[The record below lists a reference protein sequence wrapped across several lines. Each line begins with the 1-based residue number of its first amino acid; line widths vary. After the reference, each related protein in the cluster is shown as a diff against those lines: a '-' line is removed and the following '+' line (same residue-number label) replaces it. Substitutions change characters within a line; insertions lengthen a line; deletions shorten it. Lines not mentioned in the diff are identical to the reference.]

1 MTEASP
7 LLDRAAIERAFRLLG
22 DRLARRGVI
31 GDIYVVGGAAMALA
45 YDARRITRDIDA
57 LVQPHIAVLAEARQV
72 ARDLGL
78 PDHWLNEQAS
88 VYVSPL
94 EDDQA
99 SRVFD
104 HPNLRVAA
112 ASPRHLLA
120 MKVLAA
126 RRRDAADIRVLV
138 GVLGLLSVDEV
149 LAVTRDVFPDE
160 EPPERTR
167 LLLDDLLGPGAATP

>member
-1 MTEASP
+1 VTPESP
-7 LLDRAAIERAFRLLG
+7 LLDRSGIERALRLLG
-22 DRLARRGVI
+22 DRLARRGVV
-31 GDIYVVGGAAMALA
+31 GDVYVFGGAAMALA

-57 LVQPHIAVLAEARQV
+57 LIRPHGVVLAEARQV

-88 VYVSPL
+88 VYVAPGG
-94 EDDQA
+94 DPDA
-99 SRVFD
+99 ARVFD
-104 HPNLRVAA
+104 HPALRVTA

-126 RRRDAADIRVLV
+126 RRRDAHDIRLLV
-138 GVLGLLSVDEV
+138 DQLGLRSPEEV
-149 LAVTRDVFPDE
+149 LALTREVFADE

-167 LLLDDLLGPGAATP
+167 LLLEEIVGTV